1 MTNLLNEEIMAIKHT
16 MAHLRKG
23 MSLEIDSGKRFKME
37 KDYKE
42 LQSILEDKLNQCE
55 DYKG

>member
-23 MSLEIDSGKRFKME
+23 MSLEIDSGRRFKME
-37 KDYKE
+37 RDYKE
-42 LQSILEDKLNQCE
+42 LQSILEDKLNQCG